1 MHKENKQIVRGAD
14 ASITLVIRT
23 QNGDALDLTD
33 VTEISVRLRKADKS
47 ALAKTLSSG
56 AVTVVS
62 EHQGRIQVE
71 LNETE
76 TASLMV
82 MQNAPIEIVVDFGE
96 TRRIAQIKAGL
107 NIADRL
113 F

>member
-14 ASITLVIRT
+14 ASLTLVIRT
-23 QNGDALDLTD
+23 ANGDALDLTG
-33 VTEISVRLRKADKS
+33 VTEVAVRLRKADKT
-47 ALAKTLSSG
+47 ALSKTLTSG
-56 AVTVVS
+56 AVSVVS
-62 EHQGRIQVE
+62 EHHGRIQVE

-82 MQNAPIEIVVDFGE
+82 MQNAPIEIVVDFGD
-96 TRRIAQIKAGL
+96 TRRIAQIKSGL